1 MLKVMYKS
9 DLQEWHLPD
18 CSPPEACECSS
29 TSRPKC
35 CSGID
40 DEYRLM
46 TCDEI
51 INGSVSDLHLS
62 FASSF
67 WRSPPLA
74 SFKGLFNMKGSCA
87 EVFCIA
93 LMPFVPSTTQLWLDT
108 HQISLVSAGQLIHTG
123 SNLGQLIHTGSN
135 FGQLIHTGF
144 NLCRLDSW
152 YILDLT

>member
-1 MLKVMYKS
+1 MG
-9 DLQEWHLPD
+9 LP
-18 CSPPEACECSS
+18 A
-29 TSRPKC
+29 T
-35 CSGID
+35 
-40 DEYRLM
+40 
-46 TCDEI
+46 TFT
-51 INGSVSDLHLS
+51 GS
-62 FASSF
+62 
-67 WRSPPLA
+67 LA

-144 NLCRLDSW
+144 NLCRLDS
-152 YILDLT
+152 